1 MARAEGSGWLSHWVT
16 KRQRAAVGPAA
27 GLAALR
33 SVHNAAVRPTPYL
46 YALLALLV
54 IPIFPHFVSP
64 NEMTRW
70 ATAAALVENRTFEI
84 TNLLP
89 LLGGN
94 AFEDASEVDGHIY
107 SNKAPGA
114 ALIGLPAYGLAR
126 MIAGPPLAATMRTT
140 ANAMRLLAATVPL
153 LLLVWTMRRTAK
165 RLGAPDERIDLSVL
179 ALLFATPLFAYGLL
193 NFSHALT
200 AAALFG
206 AWALIFA
213 DRHDYAAGALIGLA
227 TISEYPC
234 AIAGV
239 VLIAC
244 AWRRAPRIIAGGI
257 PFALGLGI
265 YNKLL
270 FGSIF
275 ALSSGNERNA
285 QFRSMAKEGL
295 FGIGLPDPM
304 TLIRLLFDPSRGLF
318 VFAPIL
324 LVALIALPRARKALT
339 TEGFLALVLVPI
351 ALIIF
356 YSGYPNWHGGWSVGP
371 RYLVPAIPFLLF
383 PLIFGVASIIEW
395 IALGASVAAV
405 VPLSLTFPFPDR
417 SFAAPWSTIAL
428 PLLRD
433 GLVAPNLF
441 HLVARPLAIAIPFA
455 IVAAA
460 IVMTAKRNALWVAL
474 GVILMF
480 ALGALAPTPSLTT
493 RLRIGYIEEVYF
505 EQPGA
510 MSRAVGGLPLP
521 PRAIARAQH
530 EETLPPTSWPF

>member
-1 MARAEGSGWLSHWVT
+1 M
-16 KRQRAAVGPAA
+16 
-27 GLAALR
+27 
-33 SVHNAAVRPTPYL
+33 
-46 YALLALLV
+46 
-54 IPIFPHFVSP
+54 
-64 NEMTRW
+64 
-70 ATAAALVENRTFEI
+70 
-84 TNLLP
+84 
-89 LLGGN
+89 
-94 AFEDASEVDGHIY
+94 
-107 SNKAPGA
+107 
-114 ALIGLPAYGLAR
+114 R
-126 MIAGPPLAATMRTT
+126 MT
-140 ANAMRLLAATVPL
+140 ANAMRVLAATLPL
-153 LLLVWTMRRTAK
+153 LLLAWAMKRSAE
-165 RLGAPDERIDLSVL
+165 RLGIAPERIGVTVL

-206 AWALIFA
+206 AWAMIFI
-213 DRHDYAAGALIGLA
+213 DRHDYGAGALIGLA

-234 AIAGV
+234 AIAGI

-257 PFALGLGI
+257 PFALGLAI
-265 YNKLL
+265 YNKFL

-275 ALSSGNERNA
+275 ALSSANERNA
-285 QFRSMAKEGL
+285 QFRSMAREGL
-295 FGIGLPDPM
+295 FGIGLSDPA
-304 TLIRLLFDPSRGLF
+304 TLLRLLFDPSRGLL

-324 LVALIALPRARKALT
+324 IVALVALPRARRVLSTDA
-339 TEGFLALVLVPI
+339 FLALVLVPT
-351 ALIIF
+351 ALVIF

-383 PLIFGVASIIEW
+383 PLIFAVSSIIEW

-405 VPLSLTFPFPDR
+405 IPIALTFPFPDR
-417 SFAAPWSTIAL
+417 SFAAPWSTLAL

-441 HLVARPLAIAIPFA
+441 HLVARPLAIAVPLA
-455 IVAAA
+455 IVIVA
-460 IVMTAKRNALWVAL
+460 IVMTSKRNALWVAL

-480 ALGALAPTPSLTT
+480 ALGAMVFAPTLTD

-530 EETLPPTSWPF
+530 EKTLPPTSWPF

>member
-1 MARAEGSGWLSHWVT
+1 
-16 KRQRAAVGPAA
+16 
-27 GLAALR
+27 
-33 SVHNAAVRPTPYL
+33 VHNASVRPTPYL
-46 YALLALLV
+46 YALLALIV

-70 ATAAALVENRTFEI
+70 ATAAAIVEHHTFEI

-94 AFEDASEVDGHIY
+94 AFEDASEVDGRVY

-114 ALIGLPAYGLAR
+114 ALIGLPAYAVVRL
-126 MIAGPPLAATMRTT
+126 IAGPPSAATMRIT
-140 ANAMRLLAATVPL
+140 ANAMRLLAATLPL
-153 LLLVWTMRRTAK
+153 LLLAWAIKRAAK
-165 RLGAPDERIDLSVL
+165 RLGVSDERIGLTVL
-179 ALLFATPLFAYGLL
+179 ALLFSTPLFAYGLL

-206 AWALIFA
+206 AWSMIFVE
-213 DRHDYAAGALIGLA
+213 RHDHAAGALIGLA

-234 AIAGV
+234 AIAGI

-244 AWRRAPRIIAGGI
+244 AWRRAPRIIAGGF
-257 PFALGLGI
+257 PFALGLAI

-295 FGIGLPDPM
+295 FGIGLPDPA
-304 TLIRLLFDPSRGLF
+304 TLLRLLFDPSRGLL

-324 LVALIALPRARKALT
+324 IVALAALPRARKALT
-339 TEGFLALVLVPI
+339 TEAFLALVLVPT

-383 PLIFGVASIIEW
+383 PLIFGVTSILEW

-405 VPLSLTFPFPDR
+405 VPLALTFPFPDR
-417 SFAAPWSTIAL
+417 SFTAPWSTLAL

-441 HLVARPLAIAIPFA
+441 HLIARPLAIAIPFA
-455 IVAAA
+455 IVIAA
-460 IVMTAKRNALWVAL
+460 IGMTAKRSSPWVAL

-505 EQPGA
+505 EQRGA
-510 MSRAVGGLPLP
+510 MSRALGGLPLP
-521 PRAIARAQH
+521 PRAIERAQH

>member
-1 MARAEGSGWLSHWVT
+1 MPPV
-16 KRQRAAVGPAA
+16 
-27 GLAALR
+27 R
-33 SVHNAAVRPTPYL
+33 STPYL

-70 ATAAALVENRTFEI
+70 ATAAALVEHHTFEI
-84 TNLLP
+84 TPLLP
-89 LLGGN
+89 LLGGD
-94 AFEDASEVDGHIY
+94 AFEDASEVDGRVY

-114 ALIGLPAYGLAR
+114 ALLGLPAYAVAR
-126 MIAGPPLAATMRTT
+126 LIAGPPSAATMRTT

-153 LLLVWTMRRTAK
+153 LLLAWAMRMSAARFGASEERT
-165 RLGAPDERIDLSVL
+165 GVMVL
-179 ALLFATPLFAYGLL
+179 VLLFGTPLFAYGLL

-206 AWALIFA
+206 AWALLFIH
-213 DRHDYAAGALIGLA
+213 RNDYAAGALIGLA

-239 VLIAC
+239 VLVAC
-244 AWRRAPRIIAGGI
+244 AWRRAPRIIAGGL
-257 PFALGLGI
+257 PFALGLAL

-270 FGSIF
+270 FGSVF
-275 ALSSGNERNA
+275 ALSSGHERDA
-285 QFRSMAKEGL
+285 QFRALAHEGL
-295 FGIGLPDPM
+295 FGIGLPDPA
-304 TLIRLLFDPSRGLF
+304 TLLRLLFDPARGLF

-324 LVALIALPRARKALT
+324 LIAIVAIPRARRVLSA
-339 TEGFLALVLVPI
+339 EGFLALVLVPL
-351 ALIIF
+351 ALIVF

-383 PLIFGVASIIEW
+383 PLAFGVSSLIEW
-395 IALGASVAAV
+395 ITLGASIAAV
-405 VPLSLTFPFPDR
+405 VPLALTFPFPDR
-417 SFAAPWSTIAL
+417 SFAAPWSTLAL

-433 GLVAPNLF
+433 GLVAPNLL
-441 HLVARPLAIAIPFA
+441 HLLARPLAIAVPFA
-455 IVAAA
+455 IVIAA
-460 IVMTAKRNALWVAL
+460 IVLAARRNTMFVAL
-474 GVILMF
+474 GVLLMF
-480 ALGALAPTPSLTT
+480 ALGALTPTQTLTT

-521 PRAIARAQH
+521 PRAIARARNDAA
-530 EETLPPTSWPF
+530 LPPASWPF